1 MRGGRVAGNAHHLE
15 DALLHTPASPSQWL
29 LVTLPGRQASSV
41 TIRRGLIIELGDFNG
56 TGKFKCGVKYEYS

>member
-1 MRGGRVAGNAHHLE
+1 MPTNHLE
-15 DALLHTPASPSQWL
+15 DAVLHTQTSQWL
-29 LVTLPGRQASSV
+29 LVTLPGRQNSSV